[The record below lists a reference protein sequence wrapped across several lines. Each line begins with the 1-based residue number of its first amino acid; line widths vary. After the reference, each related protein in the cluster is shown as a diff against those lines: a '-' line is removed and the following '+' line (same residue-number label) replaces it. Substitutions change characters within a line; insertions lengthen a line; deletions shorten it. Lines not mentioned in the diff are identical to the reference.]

1 MLVAYRLLTYL
12 VFLLSP
18 IIILYRVLQ
27 NKEDPRRFLEKFTLF
42 SKKRNKGNLIWFHT
56 VSVGEFLSIV
66 PLVEKLEKKKNIN
79 QILITSTTLTSAKL
93 FEKFKFKKTVHQ
105 FFPLDLYSFS
115 KRFINYWRPRL
126 AIFVDSEVWPIMTE
140 TLKKN
145 YVRTILLNARISKK
159 SFKRWYLIK
168 SFSTKI
174 FKNFNYTYPQ
184 NIETK
189 KYLIKL
195 GVKNI
200 KLLGNLKFC
209 QKKKN
214 ITISN
219 LSKFKNFIDKKRVWC
234 AMSTHDGEE
243 KICIEVQKK
252 LLNKN
257 YNLILII
264 IPRHTDRLEKIENEI
279 KNMGLGYHKH
289 SSNHKIKKD
298 TKIYLVDTYGEA
310 ESFLEY
316 SKLVFIGKSITKKGG
331 QNPIEPARNNCKILH
346 GPHVTNFTELYRL
359 LSKEKIS
366 SRVTNPATLQNKIE
380 LFLKKKTKTQSYKN
394 KINLIGT
401 KILNKNLNEVFK
413 NI

>member
-93 FEKFKFKKTVHQ
+93 FKKFKFKKTVHQ

-115 KRFINYWRPRL
+115 KRFINYWRPKM

-214 ITISN
+214 ITITN
-219 LSKFKNFIDKKRVWC
+219 PSKFKSFIDKKVVWC

-264 IPRHTDRLEKIENEI
+264 IPRHIDRLEKIENEI
-279 KNMGLGYHKH
+279 KNVGLGYHKH

>member
-1 MLVAYRLLTYL
+1 
-12 VFLLSP
+12 
-18 IIILYRVLQ
+18 
-27 NKEDPRRFLEKFTLF
+27 
-42 SKKRNKGNLIWFHT
+42 
-56 VSVGEFLSIV
+56 
-66 PLVEKLEKKKNIN
+66 
-79 QILITSTTLTSAKL
+79 
-93 FEKFKFKKTVHQ
+93 
-105 FFPLDLYSFS
+105 
-115 KRFINYWRPRL
+115 
-126 AIFVDSEVWPIMTE
+126 
-140 TLKKN
+140 
-145 YVRTILLNARISKK
+145 
-159 SFKRWYLIK
+159 
-168 SFSTKI
+168 
-174 FKNFNYTYPQ
+174 
-184 NIETK
+184 
-189 KYLIKL
+189 
-195 GVKNI
+195 
-200 KLLGNLKFC
+200 
-209 QKKKN
+209 
-214 ITISN
+214 
-219 LSKFKNFIDKKRVWC
+219 
-234 AMSTHDGEE
+234 MSTHDGEE

-264 IPRHTDRLEKIENEI
+264 IPRHIDRLEKIENEI
-279 KNMGLGYHKH
+279 KNVGLGYHKH